1 MIYINMIRLKTLLNE
16 IGEGSGRK
24 YDWKQEI
31 SGDLNKIGGR
41 QGYSFETDSE
51 LKYWVELKNEL
62 KFIKVDFEADE
73 SYDVTNRG
81 EMFTVMNTIVD
92 IIKTALKD
100 VDTGS
105 DHMNSSV
112 LGIKYSPFQKGGDQ
126 GQKRDQ
132 LYLAYIK
139 KAIPNTEV
147 LKAGGYTFVKFK

>member
-1 MIYINMIRLKTLLNE
+1 MIQLKKLIRE
-16 IGEGSGRK
+16 IGEASGPK
-24 YDWKQEI
+24 YKWKKEI
-31 SGDLNKIGGR
+31 SGDLNNLNAK
-41 QGYSFETDSE
+41 QGYSFVTDSG
-51 LKYWVELKNEL
+51 LNYWVDLKNEM

-81 EMFTVMNTIVD
+81 EMFAVMATIVD

-100 VDTGS
+100 LDTGS
-105 DHMNSSV
+105 DTANSSV
-112 LGIKYSPFQKGGDQ
+112 LGLKYSPFQKGGDQ

>member
-1 MIYINMIRLKTLLNE
+1 MIRLKKLLKE
-16 IGEGSGRK
+16 IGEASGPK
-24 YDWKQEI
+24 YKWKKEI
-31 SGDLNKIGGR
+31 SGDLNKLDGR
-41 QGYSFETDSE
+41 QGYSFVTDSGLE
-51 LKYWVELKNEL
+51 YWVDLRNEK

-81 EMFTVMNTIVD
+81 EMFSVMATIAD

-126 GQKRDQ
+126 GRKRDQ
-132 LYLAYIK
+132 LYLAYVK
-139 KAIPNTEV
+139 KSLPNTEV
-147 LKAGGYTFVKFK
+147 LQAGGYTFIKFK

>member
-1 MIYINMIRLKTLLNE
+1 MITLKKLLKE
-16 IGEGSGRK
+16 IGDALGNK
-24 YDWKQEI
+24 YQWKKEI
-31 SGDLNKIGGR
+31 SGDLNQLDGR
-41 QGYSFETDSE
+41 QGYSFVTDSGLE
-51 LKYWVELKNEL
+51 YWVDLRNEK

-81 EMFTVMNTIVD
+81 EMFSVMATIVD

-105 DHMNSSV
+105 DPMNSSV

-126 GQKRDQ
+126 GKKRDQ

-139 KAIPNTEV
+139 KSLPNTEV
-147 LKAGGYTFVKFK
+147 VRAGGYTFIKFK